1 MNTNRIVTLWVFKV
15 MAMLMVVTAHAENA
29 CVYPDKREEGSLA
42 AHDDCGRV
50 VGDNIQLGKIHQDN
64 VVFDEKGLAC
74 IIFSM
79 RDAFYLDKKGASHRV
94 LFFDNGC
101 DYFDD
106 GLARGIVDKQVVLID
121 TTLKGV
127 LKTGFEWVEPFDYGH
142 AVVCNGPFVEK
153 KVGEHT
159 LMTGGRC
166 GLMNKAG
173 ALVVE
178 AKYAVGDT
186 DAFDLYL
193 NSHNHCPPPPVQHEA
208 AALCHAKRHVG
219 NMDFHR
225 DDWVQHSLQL
235 HDGYWTITFKERGAD
250 ETFVL
255 SLKAESAQWESL
267 LVKEEVEAVGK

>member
-1 MNTNRIVTLWVFKV
+1 MNANRVVTTGGIKV
-15 MAMLMVVTAHAENA
+15 IALLVVVTAHAENA
-29 CVYPDKREEGSLA
+29 CVYPDKREEGGLA
-42 AHDDCGRV
+42 PHEDCGRI
-50 VGDNIQLGKIHQDN
+50 VGDKIQLAKTHLDN

-79 RDAFYLDKKGASHRV
+79 RDAFYLHKNGASHRV

-101 DYFDD
+101 DYFEE
-106 GLARGIVDKQVVLID
+106 GLARGLIDKRMLLMDTALKVVLD
-121 TTLKGV
+121 
-127 LKTGFEWVEPFDYGH
+127 TGFEWVEPFEYGH

-166 GLMNKAG
+166 GLINKAG
-173 ALVVE
+173 KLVVD
-178 AKYAVGDT
+178 AKYAVGDS

-193 NSHNHCPPPPVQHEA
+193 NSHNHCPPPPIQDEP
-208 AALCHAKRHVG
+208 AALCHAKRHVA
-219 NMDFHR
+219 NMDFHS

-235 HDGYWTITFKERGAD
+235 NNGYWKVTFKERGAD

-255 SLKAESAQWESL
+255 SLKAASAQWESL
-267 LVKEEVEAVGK
+267 LLQEDVEAAGK